1 MLLTDS
7 FDERSSLLTKSS
19 SRVSFRRS
27 AQSGDGVSP
36 SSTQPGHVKAPAGSL
51 LANAQLNN
59 AAAGAGQPQADAITD
74 VVASAV
80 QQASQQHAQH
90 VNAGWDKLRAFVHEH
105 QTKTD
110 NQLKSIVE
118 QLMQLKAGIDS
129 AQ

>member
-1 MLLTDS
+1 
-7 FDERSSLLTKSS
+7 
-19 SRVSFRRS
+19 VN
-27 AQSGDGVSP
+27 
-36 SSTQPGHVKAPAGSL
+36 APAGSL

-74 VVASAV
+74 AV

-118 QLMQLKAGIDS
+118 QLIQLKAGIDS

>member
-7 FDERSSLLTKSS
+7 FDERSSLRTKSS

-27 AQSGDGVSP
+27 ARSGDGVSP
-36 SSTQPGHVKAPAGSL
+36 SATQPGHVNAPAGSL

-74 VVASAV
+74 AV

-118 QLMQLKAGIDS
+118 QLIQLKAGIDS